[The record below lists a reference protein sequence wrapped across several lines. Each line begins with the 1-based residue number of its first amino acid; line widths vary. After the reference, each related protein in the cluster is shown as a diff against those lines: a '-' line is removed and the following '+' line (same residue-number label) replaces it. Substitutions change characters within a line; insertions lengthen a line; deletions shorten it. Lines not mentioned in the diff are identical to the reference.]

1 MYILRLA
8 TFLPVTCSSSSKT
21 KHYSVNEKIRQKK
34 NDINSEKKKQSKKIR
49 SSTED
54 LNDKKKYGNNKAV
67 AVNIIP

>member
-8 TFLPVTCSSSSKT
+8 TFLPVTCSSSSKLNSQWENKT
-21 KHYSVNEKIRQKK
+21 EK
-34 NDINSEKKKQSKKIR
+34 NDINSEKKKQSKKIS

-67 AVNIIP
+67 VVNRIP